1 MYELKIVEFKK
12 DEAKAVVAE
21 DSDFIIVAILNDA
34 KPYKVMETN
43 GEIFEEYEKM
53 EDAELSEFYP
63 CIKELRKILD
73 IHLNENS

>member
-63 CIKELRKILD
+63 CIKELRKIVD

>member
-53 EDAELSEFYP
+53 KDAELSEFYP
-63 CIKELRKILD
+63 CIKELRKIVD

>member
-21 DSDFIIVAILNDA
+21 DSDFIIVAIFNDA

-63 CIKELRKILD
+63 CIKELRKIVD

>member
-63 CIKELRKILD
+63 CIKELRKIVN

>member
-12 DEAKAVVAE
+12 DETKAVVAE

-43 GEIFEEYEKM
+43 GEIFEEYEKI